1 MALIHKCANQKL
13 QISEK
18 SKKFNRPPLTSTD
31 FGLLLYYN
39 EFP

>member
-1 MALIHKCANQKL
+1 MC
-13 QISEK
+13 K
-18 SKKFNRPPLTSTD
+18 SKTSNLRKVKKFNRPPLTSTD